1 MTPKEKALELFNK
14 FDNFDFHDLSDHK
27 HSAKQGALIVV
38 NEVIS
43 ACKFNYVERYNTD
56 WWEKVKFTE
65 SHSTAFYKAELK
77 TTLPNEITMSET
89 IEIDFALL
97 PQYNREKAISD
108 LVTVF
113 SQSLLKNYTKEKI
126 SY

>member
-1 MTPKEKALELFNK
+1 M
-14 FDNFDFHDLSDHK
+14 
-27 HSAKQGALIVV
+27 
-38 NEVIS
+38 
-43 ACKFNYVERYNTD
+43 
-56 WWEKVKFTE
+56 KVKFTE
-65 SHSTAFYKAELK
+65 SHSIAFYKAELK

-113 SQSLLKNYTKEKI
+113 SQSLLKNYTKEKT